1 MVLAAGFGTRLRPLT
16 DGLPK
21 ALVPVGDRPALAHAL
36 DRLLGAGAKPIVVN
50 AHHRAAELRR
60 YVETFA
66 GVRVSE
72 EPELLGTAGGV
83 ARANVLLGS
92 GDVFIW
98 NADILVDVDPAE
110 IARAHAEAVAT
121 DPTTEATLV
130 VKPRPKNEGPIGLN
144 DAGTI
149 VRLRDERVAEE
160 TQGGDFLGIHV
171 LTPFSRTRLPP
182 LGCLVGDHYL
192 PALRRG
198 TRLRG
203 FLSEAPWFDIGSL
216 GRYVDANVAWLAARG
231 RTSWVDEGATVSGR
245 VLLKDVV
252 VGKGASVHGAGVL
265 ERCVVWPTAHVTA
278 PLANAVVTPGA
289 IVRVPV

>member
-36 DRLLGAGAKPIVVN
+36 DRLVGAGAKPIVVN
-50 AHHRAAELRR
+50 AHHRAAELCR

-83 ARANVLLGS
+83 ARAGPFLGS
-92 GDVFIW
+92 GDVLIW

-110 IARAHAEAVAT
+110 IARAHAEAVSV

-130 VKPRPKNEGPIGLN
+130 VRPRPKNDGPVGLN
-144 DAGTI
+144 DAGAI
-149 VRLRDERVAEE
+149 VRLRNERVAEE
-160 TQGGDFLGIHV
+160 TKGGDFLGIHV
-171 LTPFSRTRLPP
+171 LTAFSRRLLPSR
-182 LGCLVGDHYL
+182 GCLIGHHYL

-198 TRLRG
+198 RRLRG
-203 FLSEAPWFDIGSL
+203 FLHEAPWFDIGSL

-231 RTSWVDEGATVSGR
+231 RTSWIGEGATVSKG
-245 VLLKDVV
+245 VLLKSVV
-252 VGKGASVHGAGVL
+252 VGKGATVHGAAVL

-289 IVRVPV
+289 IVRVPA